1 MSSKLN
7 YKVLLS
13 ISLIVCIGVTLIVQ
27 SSISAEAQVPT
38 KPSFDVK
45 INPLSPNPAKVGE
58 DIRVSG
64 VITPK
69 PFETEVPEKEIVL
82 VLDVSGSM
90 AEEAWIG
97 KDCMERRVKYCIQHN
112 KSKCEDEKCDWDR
125 DGDGWECDEHGG
137 MSSIKPTG
145 PCEKAEHKWVEDY
158 CELHKLRGVHGTV
171 KSTRIYE
178 LKKAA
183 NSFVDKMKAVPNL
196 KIGIVT
202 YESTAQIRKVDGA
215 SLIPSSNVEGLS
227 NIINNLDANGGTNT
241 GEGLRRATYLLSNS
255 NEQDK
260 NANKT
265 VVLMS
270 DGIPTFYTREKVN
283 NNYYMDITEEYGGRS
298 YDSGGGNSDTY
309 DFKDLGY
316 AKAIG
321 EIIKEKGYNGFTIG
335 YGMNSDGND
344 RMNQIH
350 NSMSDDKENFFPTSD
365 GAIDKVFQQIADKIL
380 DSYPITNVSMDL
392 NFTTD
397 FNLAIGGNNISLPN
411 ITYEKAKG
419 TQNNGKVRYEAKSV
433 EFEFIIKGKTSGD
446 YNIFEN
452 AQATFPW
459 QDEIIIVDNVNMVP
473 ITILSNDL
481 PNIEAKLMG
490 DEVKIASIN
499 EELPVTYEISPQ
511 PFNYNAINNGKNGED
526 IVVIVDTTTDSKG
539 NGNEWDKTRESFN
552 KIIVEDYMMK
562 QNNVRV
568 AIIPFDGKGIVN
580 NIQKLTGD
588 SQVVKAKINNL
599 TATGDSD
606 GNIEDAIIKADEILR
621 LSAKTTKSIVMV
633 TFGDVLKSDYTNKLK
648 NLKDNEY
655 NIFTTY
661 VSKDKKENDTNIK
674 NVHGYLHND
683 LDKVCENYIYNYG
696 NNGNET
702 HEGIMIRLKDRLK
715 NGSSISKYVFTDVKL
730 YFNIGEE
737 LKVVSGLGSINNI
750 SSNYVLN
757 LPEIKYVY
765 KDGAYIYE
773 DSVGKPNSF
782 EVSFVIKP
790 LEYGEHRF
798 KTKNEIVYNNLV
810 GKPLNKGIITPTIIV
825 QDNIEH
831 GIYGGYDAVKKE
843 YVIYPDEKILAKE
856 STVTFAGRFKV
867 YNNKAN
873 IQLQVD
879 KNISIDGVPKIYKFD
894 SQGKLTYFKDMVKS
908 QEDAHKYIYQL
919 VENVEKN
926 ETLIILYN
934 TVLTKDDPSD
944 TRFEN
949 IIYVDKASKAMG
961 VKVGQ
966 DSLPDLF

>member
-1 MSSKLN
+1 MNFKSN

-13 ISLIVCIGVTLIVQ
+13 IALVVCIGATLIIQ
-27 SSISAEAQVPT
+27 STISAEADVPT

-69 PFETEVPEKEIVL
+69 PFETQVPSKEIVL

-90 AEEAWIG
+90 KESANVG
-97 KDCMERRVKYCIQHN
+97 R
-112 KSKCEDEKCDWDR
+112 
-125 DGDGWECDEHGG
+125 CDEPRVIYCTAHDSKDPAHRGWW
-137 MSSIKPTG
+137 
-145 PCEKAEHKWVEDY
+145 HNWVNDY
-158 CELHKLRGVHGTV
+158 CEDHKLSGNHESSS
-171 KSTRIYE
+171 STKIAE

-183 NSFVDKMKAVPNL
+183 NSFVDKMKGVPNL

-202 YESTAQIRKVDGA
+202 YESTAQIRKVDGT

-270 DGIPTFYTREKVN
+270 DGIPTFYTREKEN
-283 NNYYMDITEEYGGRS
+283 DNYYMDVKEESGGRS

-321 EIIKEKGYNGFTIG
+321 AIIKDQGYNGFTIG

-433 EFEFIIKGKTSGD
+433 EFEFIIKGKNSGD

-452 AQATFPW
+452 AQAKFPW

-473 ITILSNDL
+473 ITILGNDL

-490 DEVKIASIN
+490 DEVKIASIS
-499 EELPVTYEISPQ
+499 EELPVTYEINPQ

-526 IVVIVDTTTDSKG
+526 IIFIMDTTTDSKG
-539 NGNEWDKTRESFN
+539 NGNEWDKIRESFN
-552 KIIVEDYMMK
+552 KIIVDDYMTK

-580 NIQKLTGD
+580 DIQELNGD
-588 SQVVKAKINNL
+588 SKVVKAKINNL

-621 LSAKTTKSIVMV
+621 LSTKTTKSIVMV

-648 NLKDNEY
+648 SVKDNEY

-702 HEGIMIRLKDRLK
+702 HEGIMTRLKDRLK
-715 NGSSISKYVFTDVKL
+715 NGSLISKYVFKDVKL

-737 LKVVSGLGSINNI
+737 LKVVSGLGSINNMA
-750 SSNYVLN
+750 SNYVLN
-757 LPEIKYVY
+757 VPEIKYVY
-765 KDGAYIYE
+765 KDGTYIYE

-798 KTKNEIVYNNLV
+798 KPKNEIVYNNLV

-831 GIYGGYDAVKKE
+831 GIYGGYDANKNE
-843 YVIYPDEKILAKE
+843 YDIYSNEKTLAKGAN
-856 STVTFAGRFKV
+856 VTFAGRFKA

-879 KNISIDGVPKIYKFD
+879 KNITVEGNPKIYKLD
-894 SQGKLTYFKDMVKS
+894 TQGKLIYFKDMIKS
-908 QEDAHKYIYQL
+908 KEDDHKYIDQL
-919 VENVEKN
+919 LDNVGKN
-926 ETLIILYN
+926 ETLVILYN
-934 TVLTKDDPSD
+934 TVLPKESTSYK
-944 TRFEN
+944 RFEN
-949 IIYVDKASKAMG
+949 IIYVDKASKGIGIKSGEEA
-961 VKVGQ
+961 
-966 DSLPDLF
+966 LPDLF